1 MATTEIEHEV
11 KRRAR
16 RQVQVVQP
24 NRARDA
30 WVDCV
35 HNKEVRPI
43 GISHVH
49 VDGVRNVEFVEVI
62 FIPSKEINNDRCE
75 PLKSESIGYHEY
87 AVPVLEWSRW
97 GVAVG

>member
-24 NRARDA
+24 NRARDVRVA
-30 WVDCV
+30 CV
-35 HNKEVRPI
+35 HNKEVRAI
-43 GISHVH
+43 RISHVD

-62 FIPSKEINNDRCE
+62 FIPTEEINNDRCE
-75 PLKSESIGYHEY
+75 LLESESVGYDEY

-97 GVAVG
+97 GGAVG